1 MNYDQFCAGT
11 PMMNR
16 WFDLYWEK
24 QLYNSGLTDR
34 DIELWKERRKLDREC
49 SVEKE
54 VEMLHRCTFS
64 DVKLL
69 YSYHKFSVIIAVK

>member
-1 MNYDQFCAGT
+1 MTLTNR
-11 PMMNR
+11 NR

-54 VEMLHRCTFS
+54 VDRLIENIDTDLPSTR
-64 DVKLL
+64 
-69 YSYHKFSVIIAVK
+69 